1 MEKGKDVNLVWTNL
15 RTGKNHSTE
24 RGDVPRKLYYNSA
37 VSSTEALRI
46 RTEST
51 QNLHR
56 SFTESAQIFCVE
68 FVEFCK
74 VSCDMYR
81 IHDRKVPLTTAGLYL
96 PPPPPSPQFRSYPVF
111 PMHVWWKA
119 DSPIIACLH
128 NLLDSVVWL
137 SYSTKS
143 RTCPVMNNTICTTC
157 LCLCQCANDANV
169 PQISKYISIVCV
181 CVCACVSACASM
193 RVCMHVCVIYSVSCK
208 KLGWS
213 HSNNVNSN
221 ILVDKYLLFEGIH

>member
-1 MEKGKDVNLVWTNL
+1 MVVERVELSYSGNVRSCGIVEGSAQSVYVYVCTYYGPTHVYCGGRHAQQTLSMEKGKDVNLVWTNL

-111 PMHVWWKA
+111 PMHV
-119 DSPIIACLH
+119 
-128 NLLDSVVWL
+128 
-137 SYSTKS
+137 
-143 RTCPVMNNTICTTC
+143 
-157 LCLCQCANDANV
+157 
-169 PQISKYISIVCV
+169 
-181 CVCACVSACASM
+181 
-193 RVCMHVCVIYSVSCK
+193 
-208 KLGWS
+208 
-213 HSNNVNSN
+213 
-221 ILVDKYLLFEGIH
+221 